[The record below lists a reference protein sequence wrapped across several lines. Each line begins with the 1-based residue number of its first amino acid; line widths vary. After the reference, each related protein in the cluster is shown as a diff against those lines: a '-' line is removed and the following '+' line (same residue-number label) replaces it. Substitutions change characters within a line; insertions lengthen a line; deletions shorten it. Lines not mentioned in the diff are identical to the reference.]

1 MTVITRHITTKYK
14 KSKMINVYLDS
25 DNAQQQTELLKQAAK
40 LAHRSM
46 SNFILTAALEAAE
59 AMVEGTR

>member
-1 MTVITRHITTKYK
+1 
-14 KSKMINVYLDS
+14 MINVYLDS

-46 SNFILTAALEAAE
+46 SNFILTAALDAAE

>member
-14 KSKMINVYLDS
+14 KPKMINVYLDS

-40 LAHRSM
+40 RARRSM

-59 AMVEGTR
+59 AMVSDKR